1 MFADMN
7 TSRTDLVRRFFS
19 GTGASYDFMVVFGT
33 FGCDRYWKRRILA
46 ALPSDPKRVLDLA
59 CGTGIVTL
67 GIAKRYPDC
76 RVTGVDITKE
86 YLDIARE
93 KAEREKISNVDW
105 IHQKAEALSL
115 DGPFDA
121 VTASYLP
128 KYADLPVLAKTVHR
142 MLKNGG
148 RCILHDFSYPP
159 NPVLASI
166 WEFYFKVQQSI
177 GWRFYPEW
185 KTVYEELPELIRTSP
200 WVADLKAALDE
211 NGFSGITVERLTF
224 GSATLVTAEK

>member
-1 MFADMN
+1 MN
-7 TSRTDLVRRFFS
+7 PSRTDLVRRFFT

-33 FGCDRYWKRRILA
+33 FGCDRYWKKRILA
-46 ALPSDPKRVLDLA
+46 ALPPDPKRVLDLA

-67 GIAKRYPDC
+67 GIARRFPNC

-93 KAEREKISNVDW
+93 KAEREKIGNVDW
-105 IHQKAEALSL
+105 IHQKAERVSL

-128 KYADLPVLAKTVHR
+128 KYADLPVLAKNVNR
-142 MLKNGG
+142 LLKPGG
-148 RCILHDFSYPP
+148 RFILHDFSYPP
-159 NPVLASI
+159 NQFLASI
-166 WEFYFKVQQSI
+166 WEIYFKLQQSV

-185 KTVYEELPELIRTSP
+185 KTVYEELPGLIRAST
-200 WVADLKAALDE
+200 WIYDLNVALDE
-211 NGFSGITVERLTF
+211 NGFTGITVDPLTF
-224 GSATLVTAEK
+224 GSATIVTAKKLS